1 MKFRI
6 RDVLIT
12 IVDTVMF
19 FGAMTAIYY
28 GAAFYAAINAIPAQ

>member
-6 RDVLIT
+6 RDVLT
-12 IVDTVMF
+12 TVVETVMF
-19 FGAMTAIYY
+19 FGAMATIYY